1 MKKIIFAIVMASC
14 AFVAAM
20 AQTPTAVVVENL
32 NETGGS
38 VYDPIPPRGYCG
50 IAGVELLATDPYK
63 GTAVGVT
70 TTQGAMVT
78 ERHYLGVGVGYLRD
92 LSFDMNIIPIFAEGR
107 LFFRSA
113 HRRIY
118 PNVGLKL
125 GGMIVSEGGTGFYS
139 ALTGGVRVPVG
150 PRLGLMVEIGPQLTT
165 KYNRKVHNGS
175 FTSDG
180 SNIGFF
186 ARVGLMF

>member
-1 MKKIIFAIVMASC
+1 MKKIIIAI
-14 AFVAAM
+14 AM
-20 AQTPTAVVVENL
+20 AACGFAAAVAQNTTAVVVENL

-50 IAGVELLATDPYK
+50 MAGVELLATDPYG

-78 ERHYLGVGVGYLRD
+78 ERHFLGIGAGYLRD

-107 LFFRSA
+107 LFFQSA
-113 HRRIY
+113 HRKIY

-139 ALTGGVRVPVG
+139 ALTGGVRVPIG
-150 PRLGLMVEIGPQLTT
+150 PRLGLMVEIGPQITT
-165 KYNRKVHNGS
+165 GYNRKLHNAP
-175 FTSDG
+175 FASDG
-180 SNIGFF
+180 TNIGFF